1 MYSGKIIMENDKLVI
16 TRPNK
21 ENYGIDLESVR
32 KVLNKYDGNMNIE
45 YKNNIFSVLILMY
58 AELM

>member
-1 MYSGKIIMENDKLVI
+1 MENDKLVI